1 MQESTV
7 NHEEHVLGQ
16 LLTRRLR
23 RILKPNCALHAGKP
37 GKREVV
43 PITLIST
50 QKRSKIHA
58 RKCTKSL
65 HSANRFIPGALLKLD
80 KLVLKCKAVS
90 ARVLQPT
97 FEWMSTAAENPQT
110 VPYRIC
116 TYGGP
121 SWQGLFVFVPS
132 SISRSP

>member
-1 MQESTV
+1 MQSF
-7 NHEEHVLGQ
+7 
-16 LLTRRLR
+16 
-23 RILKPNCALHAGKP
+23 
-37 GKREVV
+37 
-43 PITLIST
+43 
-50 QKRSKIHA
+50 A
-58 RKCTKSL
+58 RKPCISPTGPYL
-65 HSANRFIPGALLKLD
+65 ATLLKLD
-80 KLVLKCKAVS
+80 KLVLKCKDVS

-121 SWQGLFVFVPS
+121 SWQGPFVFVPS